1 MRLMKK
7 MIAGMALTAV
17 AMTHTLAVAAEP
29 VAALERT
36 GSPVSESEEMAGGAG
51 IWAVIAAV
59 VIGVGAIILIE
70 EEEDDIPES
79 P

>member
-1 MRLMKK
+1 
-7 MIAGMALTAV
+7 
-17 AMTHTLAVAAEP
+17 
-29 VAALERT
+29 
-36 GSPVSESEEMAGGAG
+36 MAGGAG

>member
-1 MRLMKK
+1 MKK
-7 MIAGMALTAV
+7 IIAGLALAALAT
-17 AMTHTLAVAAEP
+17 THTLAVAAEP
-29 VAALERT
+29 VAALDRAA
-36 GSPVSESEEMAGGAG
+36 SPVSESEEMAGGAG

-70 EEEDDIPES
+70 ENEDDLPES